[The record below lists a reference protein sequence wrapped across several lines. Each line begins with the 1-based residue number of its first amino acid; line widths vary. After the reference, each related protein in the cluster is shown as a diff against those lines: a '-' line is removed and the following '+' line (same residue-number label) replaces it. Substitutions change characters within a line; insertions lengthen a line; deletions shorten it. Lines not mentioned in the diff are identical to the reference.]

1 MKKEKKNDIEK
12 LVFDCQTKEAATE
25 FCNDIIAAGVPA
37 ESCKKIRKVPKTEI
51 YRLTVTNDNDEIQ
64 IVIKMLLGPEY
75 GMSLEEIQNF
85 LKIQFVL
92 PDA

>member
-1 MKKEKKNDIEK
+1 MQEKKNDIEK

-25 FCNDIIAAGVPA
+25 FYNDIIAAGVPA
-37 ESCKKIRKVPKTEI
+37 ESCKKIRKMPKSDV

-64 IVIKMLLGPEY
+64 TVIRMLLSAEY
-75 GMSLEEIQNF
+75 SMTLEDIQDF

-92 PDA
+92 PDE

>member
-1 MKKEKKNDIEK
+1 MQEKKNDIEK

-25 FCNDIIAAGVPA
+25 FYNDIIAAGVPV
-37 ESCKKIRKVPKTEI
+37 ESCKKIRKMPKNDV

-64 IVIKMLLGPEY
+64 TVIRMLLSSEY
-75 GMSLEEIQNF
+75 DMTLEEIQDF

-92 PDA
+92 PE

>member
-1 MKKEKKNDIEK
+1 MQEKKNDIEK

-25 FCNDIIAAGVPA
+25 FYNDIIAAGVPA
-37 ESCKKIRKVPKTEI
+37 ESCKKIRKMPKSYV

-64 IVIKMLLGPEY
+64 TVIRMLLSAEY
-75 GMSLEEIQNF
+75 GMTLEEIQDF

-92 PDA
+92 PDE

>member
-1 MKKEKKNDIEK
+1 MQEKKNDIEK

-25 FCNDIIAAGVPA
+25 FYNDIIAAGVPA
-37 ESCKKIRKVPKTEI
+37 ESCKKIRKMPKSDV

-64 IVIKMLLGPEY
+64 TVIRMLLSAEY
-75 GMSLEEIQNF
+75 GMTLEEIQDF

-92 PDA
+92 PDE

>member
-1 MKKEKKNDIEK
+1 MQEKKNDIEK

-25 FCNDIIAAGVPA
+25 FYNDIIAAGVLA
-37 ESCKKIRKVPKTEI
+37 KSCKKIRKMPKSDV

-64 IVIKMLLGPEY
+64 TVIRMLLSAEY
-75 GMSLEEIQNF
+75 GMTLEEIQDF

-92 PDA
+92 PDE